1 MKRFFGLLALTL
13 PLSVFSAELIIP
25 AGEEFV
31 IDADRSDM
39 KVSLL
44 KIGDGARI
52 RVAEGVGHWHLQAAR
67 AEIGRNVVIHASGA
81 AGHAGRDGGAPVNCT
96 AVAGEEGGSGHDG
109 ANLVWQL
116 GLAELG
122 SLRIVS
128 SGGDGGAGGRGGA
141 GADKSEACGKASA
154 GGRGGNGGN
163 GGNGGDISIAYRLLE
178 SSLTAAEVL
187 GNISLANTGG
197 PGGQAGD
204 GGVGGEGEEGRFI
217 TARTLTGNRKWVAGE
232 GRADKGAAG
241 RIGGRG
247 QAGQSHLQ
255 LLSSSV
261 APSEK
266 GSDIDALRLE
276 LEALRRRVER
286 LEQNRN

>member
-52 RVAEGVGHWHLQAAR
+52 RVAEGVGHWHLQVAR
-67 AEIGRNVVIHASGA
+67 AEIGRNVVIDASGA
-81 AGHAGRDGGAPVNCT
+81 AGRAGRDGGAPLNCT

-116 GLAELG
+116 GLAKLG

-141 GADKSEACGKASA
+141 GANKSDNCPEPSS
-154 GGRGGNGGN
+154 GGDGGSGGH
-163 GGNGGDISIAYRLLE
+163 GGNGGDISIAYRLLDDG
-178 SSLTAAEVL
+178 LTAAKVL
-187 GNISLANTGG
+187 DGINLANAGGRGGAMGQGG
-197 PGGQAGD
+197 PGGE
-204 GGVGGEGEEGRFI
+204 GEGGRFI
-217 TARTLTGNRKWVAGE
+217 TRRSLTGNRQWVAGE
-232 GRADKGAAG
+232 GRADDGRKGSKG
-241 RIGGRG
+241 RPGE
-247 QAGQSHLQ
+247 AGQSHLQ

-276 LEALRRRVER
+276 LEALQRRVER